1 MVLDEPTAGQ
11 DTDNVLRLMDDLTR
25 PGQFDALVF
34 ATHDLELVR
43 AYANRVVVMSTGQIV
58 ADGAPEIAWESAAV
72 GIFGVV
78 CAREFVFADG
88 DRIEI
93 YRPLAVDP
101 RAARRERAAGAKRR
115 GRASG

>member
-1 MVLDEPTAGQ
+1 MNENGVKRCTVAYALP
-11 DTDNVLRLMDDLTR
+11 
-25 PGQFDALVF
+25 DAQWLWP
-34 ATHDLELVR
+34 LELPCDATVAEALAAAR
-43 AYANRVVVMSTGQIV
+43 RL

>member
-1 MVLDEPTAGQ
+1 MIHGGVKRCTVAYALA
-11 DTDNVLRLMDDLTR
+11 DTQWLWPLELPVDATVA
-25 PGQFDALVF
+25 DALAAARLI
-34 ATHDLELVR
+34 ATSAPDL
-43 AYANRVVVMSTGQIV
+43 
-58 ADGAPEIAWESAAV
+58 AWESASV
-72 GIFGVV
+72 GVFGVV